1 MPEPF
6 KNWLGE
12 GPIRDMAAHLAR
24 VEDTFDEP
32 GFVAFA
38 IDGLAGL
45 ELKERSS
52 RIADALERFLPTNY
66 RASAKVLIDSLDP
79 MTNAT
84 VAEIVEG
91 STDAGISGWPVMPM
105 ADYISNR
112 GQDDVEFS
120 LEILRD
126 MTTRSSSEFA
136 IRPFLANHTQTT
148 LAALHQWVDDDNEH
162 VRRLVSEGSRPRLP
176 WGMRLNNFVEDPAPV
191 LDLLERLK
199 DDPSEYVRRSVANN
213 LNDIAKDHP
222 GVVADVARRWMSNAS
237 ADRQRLIRHALRTL
251 IKAGHSG
258 ALETLGYGPPAV
270 TLLSFAVLTPEV
282 VLGGALEFRF
292 ELSSDAEVE
301 QALMIDYVVHHMRA
315 NGETTPKVFKW
326 KTTTLDGGA
335 STTATRRH
343 VMRPITTR
351 RYYPGTHRVELQVN
365 GQILGGAEFVLSI

>member
-24 VEDTFDEP
+24 VESTFDEP

-38 IDGLAGL
+38 IDGLDGL

-52 RIADALERFLPTNY
+52 RIADGLERFLPTNY

-79 MTNAT
+79 VTNAT

-136 IRPFLANHTQTT
+136 IRPFLADHTQTT
-148 LAALHQWVDDDNEH
+148 LAALHKWVEDDNEH

-176 WGMRLNNFVEDPAPV
+176 WGMRLNNFVEDPSSV

-199 DDPSEYVRRSVANN
+199 DDPSEYVRRSVANS

-222 GVVADVARRWMSNAS
+222 GVVADVAHRWMVNAS
-237 ADRQRLIRHALRTL
+237 PDRQRLIRHALRTL

-258 ALETLGYGPPAV
+258 ALETLGYGAPAV
-270 TLLSFAVLTPEV
+270 TLLSFSVLTPEV
-282 VLGGALEFRF
+282 VLGGALEFEF
-292 ELSSDAEVE
+292 TLSSDTDVE

-315 NGETTPKVFKW
+315 NGKTTPKVFKW
-326 KTTTLDGGA
+326 KTTTLAGGA

-351 RYYPGTHRVELQVN
+351 RYYPGTHRAELQVN
-365 GQILGGAEFVLSI
+365 GQILGGAEFALSI